1 MASDESASES
11 DSEDGLFYHK
21 GPVNAE
27 WSDEE
32 PKNAFAAGQNLSD
45 SSDDDENENDDD
57 DDDGLMLSQ
66 RHARTRMKKRGRDSC
81 TATPPPKTSEE
92 TPTSV
97 EKRRAA
103 TVASA
108 RASASAENLTASTS
122 RAAAS
127 SRASALL
134 SAVDELA
141 RPPSPVF
148 LSPTVA
154 AVEEEDNEE
163 SDSDSVR
170 EFGLEDRSDDDDNDD
185 DSDSRDPLDDFD
197 EGELI
202 TIQFQLPTGK
212 KYARKVGIKSTFTS
226 IMCNW
231 KASDDW
237 DIVASALGS
246 PNVVLFFDGES
257 ISANA
262 TPEDLDLEDDDTV
275 DVAVGKKAAKAW

>member
-1 MASDESASES
+1 MASDESASDS

-45 SSDDDENENDDD
+45 SSDDDEND

-92 TPTSV
+92 TPTSA

-103 TVASA
+103 TVGSA
-108 RASASAENLTASTS
+108 RALASADNMTASTS

-154 AVEEEDNEE
+154 AVEEEDNED
-163 SDSDSVR
+163 SDSDGVR
-170 EFGLEDRSDDDDNDD
+170 EFGLEDRSDDDNDD